1 MYVRGS
7 CCVSPATIDLSEVL
21 PLHKES
27 GKTLNDKPLLLM
39 KICAHFTH
47 YCVYLISF
55 IYVQHIPSK
64 DFGAE
69 VRGSLD
75 IVNYLDEVNILLDLS
90 FSNVDTIIEYM
101 LQQMLQGELSS
112 NIEEVKDVFFMEDGN
127 FGPK

>member
-1 MYVRGS
+1 
-7 CCVSPATIDLSEVL
+7 
-21 PLHKES
+21 
-27 GKTLNDKPLLLM
+27 M